1 MTDITIS
8 DEIRI
13 IPLPE
18 EAVTDYEP
26 LRGGPGTGRAVGA
39 GAITVK
45 LSELSNGVKEFLAQM
60 EVLLKDTPAA
70 VGGFAL
76 SELEVSAGITANGK
90 LTLFGVAG
98 AEAGI
103 EGGLKFVF
111 KRA

>member
-1 MTDITIS
+1 MTDKTVS

-18 EAVTDYEP
+18 ETVTGYEP
-26 LRGGPGTGRAVGA
+26 LRGAPGEKRGGA
-39 GAITVK
+39 RAITVRVAE
-45 LSELSNGVKEFLAQM
+45 LSEAIKEFLSQM
-60 EVLLKDTPAA
+60 EALLQDAPAA
-70 VGGFAL
+70 VGSFTL
-76 SELEVSAGITANGK
+76 SELEVSAGITADGK

-111 KRA
+111 RKA